1 MAERLDVVVVDDH
14 VLFARG
20 LQLLLGPATGGRV
33 RVVATAADAAEGE
46 RVVREHRPDLAVVDL
61 ALPDRSGTE
70 LIASLRLR
78 YPEVAVVALS
88 GTDDLDDA
96 LAALAAGAAAFLPKT
111 SEPDDL
117 LHPFLAVAEGW
128 SVVPARLLER
138 VIADDTARRVPA
150 VERLSPQQR
159 ELLRLVAA
167 GLDSAELA
175 GELRV
180 SERTAKRLVSSLLEA
195 LGVSTRV
202 QAAAVAGLAGIAPDP
217 TRLPSGR

>member
-1 MAERLDVVVVDDH
+1 MSERLNVVVIDDH

-33 RVVATAADAAEGE
+33 HVVATAGDAAEGE
-46 RVVREHRPDLAVVDL
+46 RAVREHRPDIAVVDL
-61 ALPDRSGTE
+61 ALPGRPGTE

-78 YPEVAVVALS
+78 YPEVTVVALS

-96 LAALAAGAAAFLPKT
+96 FAALAAGAAAFLPKT

-117 LHPFLAVAEGW
+117 LHPFLAVVEGW

-138 VIADDTARRVPA
+138 VLSEDSARRVPA

-167 GLDSAELA
+167 GLDTSELA
-175 GELRV
+175 GELLV
-180 SERTAKRLVSSLLEA
+180 SERTAKRLVSALLDA
-195 LGVSTRV
+195 LSVSTRV
-202 QAAAVAGLAGIAPDP
+202 QAAAIAGLAGIAPDP
-217 TRLPSGR
+217 TRRPTGR